1 MPGIGDRRRVIYAL
15 LLLTAVAV
23 ALRLFHLDYKS
34 LNGGDEPYQ
43 FALAQRPFGEMLSL
57 FGYEANAT
65 IYSVLLWPLVRLGES
80 EQLIRSPAVLFG
92 ILAVPSIWWAGRTFV
107 SDRVGLMAAALMAV
121 SPMAVFQSQFARPF
135 TLILCLA
142 CVSFVALRLA
152 IDEGRTRWWVVY
164 AAALVGMAYSNA
176 LTPFI
181 IGLVHLWMVWRD
193 REIAMREWLLSVAGA
208 AVACIPLLIALITAR
223 SRRDPLYY
231 LEAPGPGAINNTAR
245 EFLAGLSQNNAI
257 YAATVLVILAV
268 AALVIWRR
276 WRGEDGDE
284 EPGTWLGVPDVFW
297 LWAFVPVVAL
307 LAVSQI
313 EPAYRTVYVIAILPG
328 LLLLIAALV
337 DRLGDLLRW
346 LALGALVALGL
357 AGTIWQT
364 TRQVDE
370 TWYSTMDFIAEERRP
385 GDHVLL
391 DIASVFPVMGYYDE
405 RYRAPN
411 GELIVLEWDEYPL
424 PEDIV
429 PLDDPGGY
437 AGPTGPPTREMIQE
451 LASGDQQLFVV
462 LAEYQPHL
470 QGDIPSGP
478 AMKWA
483 RDNCTVEEQKDEVF
497 IDLFLISDC
506 PPAVEKQ
513 SGASGS

>member
-1 MPGIGDRRRVIYAL
+1 MPRIGDRRRVIYAL

-57 FGYEANAT
+57 FGYEANASV
-65 IYSVLLWPLVRLGES
+65 YSVLLWPLVRIGES
-80 EQLIRSPAVLFG
+80 EELIRSPAVLFG
-92 ILAVPSIWWAGRTFV
+92 ILAVPAIWWTGRTFV
-107 SDRVGLMAAALMAV
+107 TDRVGLMAAALMAV

-135 TLILCLA
+135 TLIICLA

-164 AAALVGMAYSNA
+164 ALALAGMAYSNA
-176 LTPFI
+176 LTPFLL
-181 IGLVHLWMVWRD
+181 GLVHLWMVWRD
-193 REIAMREWLLSVAGA
+193 REIALREWLLSVAGA
-208 AVACIPLLIALITAR
+208 LVLCIPQAIALVVAR

-231 LEAPGPGAINNTAR
+231 LEAPGLGAVNNTAR
-245 EFLAGLSQNNAI
+245 EFTSGLGGSNAI
-257 YAATVLVILAV
+257 YAATMLLLLGVLAV
-268 AALVIWRR
+268 VAWRR
-276 WRGEDGDE
+276 WRGDEGDE
-284 EPGTWLGVPDVFW
+284 PEAWLGVPDVFW
-297 LWAFVPVVAL
+297 LWAFVPVVVL

-313 EPAYRTVYVIAILPG
+313 EPAYRTVYVIGILPG
-328 LLLLIAALV
+328 LLLLVAALI
-337 DRLGDLLRW
+337 DRLGDPLRW
-346 LALGALVALGL
+346 LALGAAVVLGL

-370 TWYSTMDFIAEERRP
+370 TWYSTMDFIASERQP
-385 GDHVLL
+385 GDRVLL
-391 DIASVFPVMGYYDE
+391 DIVSVLPVLGYYDD

-437 AGPTGPPTREMIQE
+437 AGPAGPPSRGMIQR
-451 LASGDQQLFVV
+451 LASGDQRLFVV

-478 AMKWA
+478 AIDWA
-483 RDNCTVEEQKDEVF
+483 RENCDVRERKDEVF

-506 PPAVEKQ
+506 PAP
-513 SGASGS
+513 GASES